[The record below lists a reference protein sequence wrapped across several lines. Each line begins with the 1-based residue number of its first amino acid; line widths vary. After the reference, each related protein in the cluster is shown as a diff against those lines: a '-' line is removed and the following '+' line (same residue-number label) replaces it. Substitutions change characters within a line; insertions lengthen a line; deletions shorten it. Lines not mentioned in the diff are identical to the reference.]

1 MTKANLFIDRR
12 VTLCVGGHMSA
23 TESLE
28 KKKETLRVIAKDFAS
43 GNVDEK
49 TYQEQTSALFAEIA
63 ELKSLSEQEENLK
76 KQYEVTYADII
87 GFPVFVEDK
96 VVGKVSGITVFKGRP
111 ALSLAGV
118 TCPRCKALLEENA
131 KFCVECGAAV

>member
-1 MTKANLFIDRR
+1 
-12 VTLCVGGHMSA
+12 LCIGGHLSV

-43 GNVDEK
+43 GNVDER
-49 TYQEQTSALFAEIA
+49 TYQEKTSALFAEIA
-63 ELKSLSEQEENLK
+63 ELKSRVEQEENLK
-76 KQYEVTYADII
+76 KQYEVTYTDII

-96 VVGKVSGITVFKGRP
+96 VVGKVSGITVFEGRP

>member
-1 MTKANLFIDRR
+1 
-12 VTLCVGGHMSA
+12 MSA

-28 KKKETLRVIAKDFAS
+28 KKKETLRLIAKDYAS

-49 TYQEQTSALFAEIA
+49 TYQEKTSVLFAEIA
-63 ELKSLSEQEENLK
+63 ELKSRAEQEENLK

-87 GFPVFVEDK
+87 GFPVFVEGK
-96 VVGKVSGITVFKGRP
+96 VVGKISGIAVFEGKP
-111 ALSLAGV
+111 ALSLASV
-118 TCPRCKALLEENA
+118 ACPRCKALLEENA

>member
-1 MTKANLFIDRR
+1 MN
-12 VTLCVGGHMSA
+12 A

-49 TYQEQTSALFAEIA
+49 TYQEKTSALFAEIV
-63 ELKSLSEQEENLK
+63 ELKSLAEQEQNLK

-87 GFPVFVEDK
+87 GFPVFVGEK
-96 VVGKVSGITVFKGRP
+96 VVGKVSGITVLEGKP
-111 ALSLAGV
+111 ALSVAGV

-131 KFCVECGAAV
+131 KFCVECGAAL